1 MNHADHV
8 ALIRDGIPKTGG
20 TWADFGSGTG
30 AFTLALAE
38 CIGPTGHIYS
48 IDKKKG
54 ALQQQERVMNGRFP
68 QNKVSYITADYT
80 RRLDLPPLDGIII
93 ANALHFQRR
102 KDGIVQRL
110 HDYLR
115 PGGRLILV
123 EYNVDRGNMWVP
135 HPLSF
140 QTWQTITVQ
149 NGFVETQFLA
159 SRPSRFLHEIYA
171 AVSLKADSSN

>member
-8 ALIRDGIPKTGG
+8 ALIQNGIAQKGG

-38 CIGPTGHIYS
+38 CMGPTGHIYS
-48 IDKKKG
+48 IDQKSSS
-54 ALQQQERVMNGRFP
+54 LRQQEQVMNGRFP
-68 QNKVSYITADYT
+68 QNHVTYLTADYT
-80 RRLDLPPLDGIII
+80 HPLDLPLLDGIVM

-102 KDGIVQRL
+102 KDSLLQL
-110 HDYLR
+110 LYSYLR

-123 EYNVDRGNMWVP
+123 EYNVDRGNLWVP

-140 QTWQTITVQ
+140 PTWQTVAAQ
-149 NGFVETQFLA
+149 NGFVKTNLLA
-159 SRPSRFLHEIYA
+159 TRPSRFLHEIYA
-171 AVSLKADSSN
+171 AVSIKPESND